1 MKTNGTHSPSF
12 DPAVSRLDF
21 PILSRKIH
29 GKPLVYLDNAA
40 TTQKPMSVIMSMTAY
55 YERTNAN
62 VHRGVHTLSQEATSL
77 MEESRARVARFI
89 GAEDPATIIFTRNA
103 TESINLVA
111 FAWGRRNLK
120 PGDEILLT
128 ELEHHSNV
136 IPWQLVARDTGA
148 VLRFIP
154 TTGREGLL
162 DMDALPKVLTGRT
175 KILSFTHASNALGT
189 ITPVEEL
196 VQRGR
201 AVGALVLVDGAQ
213 SVPHMPVNVK
223 NLGCDFL
230 AFSAHKML
238 GPTGLGVLWGRRSL
252 LESMDPFMGGG
263 DMIKEVWTDHSTWND
278 LPYKFEA
285 GTPNITGAIAFGAA
299 IDYLERIGMDR
310 VRAHEIELTG
320 YALQRLKDRFPGIIL
335 YGPSDPSKRGGVVS
349 FDLPGIHSHDVGTIL
364 DREGVAIRA
373 GHHCCQ
379 VLMRKLDIAGTA
391 RASFYLYNTREEV
404 DCLVRSLEEAER
416 LFGVGAAR
424 G

>member
-1 MKTNGTHSPSF
+1 MMTNGKHPTPF
-12 DPAVSRLDF
+12 DPAATRLDF

-77 MEESRARVARFI
+77 MEESRARVAKFI
-89 GAEDPATIIFTRNA
+89 GADDPATIIFTRNA

-136 IPWQLVARDTGA
+136 IPWQMVARDTGA

-154 TTGREGLL
+154 ITGRDGFL
-162 DMDALPKVLTGRT
+162 DLDQLPKLLTSRT
-175 KILSFTHASNALGT
+175 KILSITHASNALGT
-189 ITPVEEL
+189 INPVEDL
-196 VQRGR
+196 AKRAR

-213 SVPHMPVNVK
+213 SVPHMPVDVK
-223 NLGCDFL
+223 ALGCDFL

-263 DMIKEVWTDHSTWND
+263 DMIKEVWTDHATWND

-335 YGPSDPSKRGGVVS
+335 YGPSDPLKRGGVVS

-379 VLMRKLDIAGTA
+379 VLMRKLDISGTA

-404 DCLVRSLEEAER
+404 DSLVRSLEEAER
-416 LFGVGAAR
+416 LFGAGVR
-424 G
+424 

>member
-1 MKTNGTHSPSF
+1 MKSNGSRSASF
-12 DPAVSRLDF
+12 DPASLRGDF
-21 PILSRKIH
+21 PILSRRIN

-77 MEESRARVARFI
+77 MEDSRARVARFI
-89 GAEDPATIIFTRNA
+89 GADDPSTIIFTRNA

-111 FAWGRRNLK
+111 FAWGRRHLK

-128 ELEHHSNV
+128 ELEHHSNLV
-136 IPWQLVARDTGA
+136 PWQMVARETGA

-154 TTGREGLL
+154 ITGRDGFL
-162 DMDALPKVLTGRT
+162 DMDKARPLFTSRT
-175 KILSFTHASNALGT
+175 KILSVTHASNALGT
-189 ITPVEEL
+189 INPVEEL
-196 VQRGR
+196 AGHAR

-213 SVPHMPVNVK
+213 SAPHMPVNVQR
-223 NLGCDFL
+223 LGCDFFAL
-230 AFSAHKML
+230 SAHKML
-238 GPTGLGVLWGRRSL
+238 GPTGLGVLWGRRDL

-320 YALQRLKDRFPGIIL
+320 YALQRLKDRFPDIIL
-335 YGPSDPSKRGGVVS
+335 YGPGDPAQRGGVVS
-349 FDLPGIHSHDVGTIL
+349 FDFPGVHSHDVGTIL

-379 VLMRKLDIAGTA
+379 VLMKRLAISGTA

-404 DCLVRSLEEAER
+404 DALVRALEEAER
-416 LFGVGAAR
+416 LFGAGVR
-424 G
+424 

>member
-1 MKTNGTHSPSF
+1 MNANGHAPSPF
-12 DPAVSRLDF
+12 DPAAIRRDF
-21 PILSRKIH
+21 PILSRRVH

-89 GAEDPATIIFTRNA
+89 GAEDPATVIFTRNA

-111 FAWGRRNLK
+111 WAWGRRTLK
-120 PGDEILLT
+120 AGDEILLT
-128 ELEHHSNV
+128 EMEHHSNL
-136 IPWQLVARDTGA
+136 IPWQMVARETGA

-154 TTGREGLL
+154 VTGRDGFL
-162 DMDALPKVLTGRT
+162 DLDQLPKLLTPRT
-175 KILSFTHASNALGT
+175 KILAGTHMSNALGT
-189 ITPVEEL
+189 LNPVEEL
-196 VQRGR
+196 ARR
-201 AVGALVLVDGAQ
+201 ARAQGALVLVDGAQ
-213 SVPHMPVNVK
+213 SAPHLPVDVK
-223 NLGCDFL
+223 KLGCDFF

-238 GPTGLGVLWGRRSL
+238 GPTGLGVLWGRRAL

-263 DMIKEVWTDHSTWND
+263 DMIKEVWTDHATWNE

-299 IDYLERIGMDR
+299 IDYLERIGIDR
-310 VRAHEIELTG
+310 VRAHEIDLTRH
-320 YALQRLKDRFPGIIL
+320 ALQRLKERFPDIFL
-335 YGPSDPSKRGGVVS
+335 YGPADPAQRGGVVS
-349 FDLPGIHSHDVGTIL
+349 FELPGIHAHDVGTIL

-379 VLMRKLDIAGTA
+379 VLMRKFGISGTA

-404 DCLVRSLEEAER
+404 DSLVKALEEVER
-416 LFGVGAAR
+416 LFKVGAR
-424 G
+424 

>member
-1 MKTNGTHSPSF
+1 MKTNGQPPASF
-12 DPAVSRLDF
+12 DPAVARLDF
-21 PILSRKIH
+21 PILSRRVH

-77 MEESRARVARFI
+77 MEESRSRVAKFI
-89 GAEDPATIIFTRNA
+89 GADDPATVIFTRNA

-111 FAWGRRNLK
+111 FAWGRRHLK

-136 IPWQLVARDTGA
+136 IPWQMVARDTGA
-148 VLRFIP
+148 VLRYIP
-154 TTGREGLL
+154 ITGRDGFLDLDKLPQLL
-162 DMDALPKVLTGRT
+162 TSRT
-175 KILSFTHASNALGT
+175 KILSVTHASNALGT
-189 ITPVEEL
+189 INPVEEL
-196 VQRGR
+196 IKR
-201 AVGALVLVDGAQ
+201 ARVVGALVLVDGAQ

-223 NLGCDFL
+223 SLGCDFL

-238 GPTGLGVLWGRRSL
+238 GPTGLGVLWGRKSL
-252 LESMDPFMGGG
+252 LEAMDPFLGGG
-263 DMIKEVWTDHSTWND
+263 DMIKEVWADHATWND

-299 IDYLERIGMDR
+299 IDYLERLGMDR

-320 YALQRLKDRFPGIIL
+320 YALQRLKERFPDIIL
-335 YGPSDPSKRGGVVS
+335 YGPSDPLKRGGVVS

-391 RASFYLYNTREEV
+391 RASFYLYNTRSEV
-404 DCLVRSLEEAER
+404 DSLIRSLEEAER
-416 LFGVGAAR
+416 LFGVGVR
-424 G
+424 